1 MAITKDYFDDL
12 IDKIIISPATY
23 TFNLSDLPDAF
34 EYTPSPKTGEQKLSI
49 RHHEKFSYMFS
60 ELDAKRRSCLYWFE
74 LDDNPCCTSLIEK
87 LNIVR
92 PLLKEQENIRIV
104 PVMNKNSN
112 SNILYVG
119 IRRRGWTEKWKL
131 SNISGRII
139 QHLGYYRVGTTQG
152 LQLAHWAA
160 DSDFQI
166 KLNVVEFDKD
176 FPNEYLEAL
185 EKIMA
190 HKLKPL
196 CGKH

>member
-1 MAITKDYFDDL
+1 MIITTHNFDELTEQL
-12 IDKIIISPATY
+12 INSTDTY
-23 TFNLSDLPDAF
+23 LFNLKDLPDAF
-34 EYTPSPKTGEQKLSI
+34 EYTPTKEDLKKSI
-49 RHHEKFSYMFS
+49 RDHDKFSSMFA
-60 ELDAKRRSCLYWFE
+60 ELDAKRGSCLYWFE
-74 LDDNPCCTSLIEK
+74 VDDNPCCSSLIEK

-92 PLLKEQENIRIV
+92 PLLRGQGNIRIV

-112 SNILYVG
+112 SNVLYVG
-119 IRRRGWTEKWKL
+119 IRRKGWTEKWKL

-152 LQLAHWAA
+152 LQLAHWAS
-160 DSDFQI
+160 DSDLQI
-166 KLNVVEFDKD
+166 KLNVIEFEEY

-190 HKLKPL
+190 HRLKPL